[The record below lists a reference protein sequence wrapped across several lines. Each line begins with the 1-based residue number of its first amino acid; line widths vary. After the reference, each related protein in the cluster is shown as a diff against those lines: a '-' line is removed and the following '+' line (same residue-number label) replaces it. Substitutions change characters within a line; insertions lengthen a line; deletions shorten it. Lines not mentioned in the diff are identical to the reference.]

1 MIRITVEIIPR
12 GDESR
17 ARRVA
22 TAEIANLSDRGT
34 ICAYRIAAS
43 EEPNPVTGDPAQA
56 WTGAVE
62 QHDRR
67 ASVWSLIAKVA
78 TWAAE
83 QAASKAS
90 RD

>member
-1 MIRITVEIIPR
+1 MLRITVEIVPR

-22 TAEIANLSDRGT
+22 RAEIANLSDRGT
-34 ICAYRIAAS
+34 ICTYRINAS
-43 EEPNPVTGDPAQA
+43 EEPNLITGAPAQA
-56 WTGAVE
+56 WTGAIE

-83 QAASKAS
+83 QAVSKTS
-90 RD
+90 HS